1 MSLEKLRFKE
11 ELEVVYD
18 INTEDFVLPVLS
30 VQPLVENAVKHG
42 VGKKIGGGTVTI
54 HTSESESHYIIRISD
69 DGVGFVVGGDAESD
83 NTHVG
88 IDNTKR
94 RLDLMIGGDLE
105 IESEK
110 GKGTT
115 ASILIPKRRE

>member
-1 MSLEKLRFKE
+1 MFSFGKLAT
-11 ELEVVYD
+11 
-18 INTEDFVLPVLS
+18 NSFVL
-30 VQPLVENAVKHG
+30 
-42 VGKKIGGGTVTI
+42 
-54 HTSESESHYIIRISD
+54 SD
-69 DGVGFVVGGDAESD
+69 KVI
-83 NTHVG
+83 

-105 IESEK
+105 IESVK